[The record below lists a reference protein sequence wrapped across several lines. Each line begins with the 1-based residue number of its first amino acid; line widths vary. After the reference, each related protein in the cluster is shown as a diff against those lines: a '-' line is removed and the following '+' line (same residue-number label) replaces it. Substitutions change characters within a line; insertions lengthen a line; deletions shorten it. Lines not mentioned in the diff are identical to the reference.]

1 MGTKMFFG
9 APICGFFEFIAITYL
24 QITYKCNLHLC
35 AFCVKRFKKIFQ
47 TVKLIEIIEDYGKVK
62 NVKRFY

>member
-1 MGTKMFFG
+1 MC
-9 APICGFFEFIAITYL
+9 I
-24 QITYKCNLHLC
+24 LC
-35 AFCVKRFKKIFQ
+35 QAFQKNFFQ